1 MTNETIFTT
10 MTALA
15 ERTGALNLG
24 QGVPDGGEPPELIEA
39 AAQAMQSGHNQYAP
53 LAGVAALRQAI
64 AAHQGRE
71 YGIQLDPDSQVQVTF
86 GATEALAAALLGLVR
101 DGDEVAMLDPSYDS
115 YAAVVSM
122 AGARARPI
130 PLAPPHWR
138 ITEGALAAAISART
152 RVFLFN
158 SPHNP
163 TGRVF
168 DEEELDLVAATC
180 REHDLIAL
188 TDEVYEHLVYDGRHI
203 PLATRP
209 GMAERTLTASSLGKT
224 YSVTGWKIGWLTGP
238 AQLVASARAV
248 KQYLTF
254 AGGTPL
260 QHAAAAG
267 LTLDDAA
274 RALAAS
280 LRERRDRLAAGLA
293 AAGFDVLPSAGTY
306 FLCADTRPLGEP
318 DAARLAQRVP
328 EQAGVVAIPLSAF
341 CAAPTPDTNALLR
354 FAFCKR
360 ADVLD
365 EAAARLQRWAR
376 DQPTAITK

>member
-1 MTNETIFTT
+1 MMSETIFTT

-24 QGVPDGGEPPELIEA
+24 QGFPDGDEPPELIEA
-39 AAQAMQSGHNQYAP
+39 AAQAMRSGHNQYAP
-53 LAGVAALRQAI
+53 LAGVAALREAV
-64 AAHQGRE
+64 AAHQRRH
-71 YGIQLDPDSQVQVTF
+71 YGIELDPDSQIQITF
-86 GATEALAAALLGLVR
+86 GATEALAATLLALVR

-115 YAAVVSM
+115 YAAVVSL
-122 AGARARPI
+122 AGGRTRPI
-130 PLAPPHWR
+130 ALAPPDWR
-138 ITEGALAAAISART
+138 ITEASLAAAIGART
-152 RVFLFN
+152 RVVLFN

-168 DEEELDLVAATC
+168 DEQELDLVATAC

-188 TDEVYEHLVYDGRHI
+188 TDEVYEHLVYEGRHI

-224 YSVTGWKIGWLTGP
+224 HSLTGWKIGWLTGP
-238 AQLVASARAV
+238 PELVASARRV

-267 LTLDDAA
+267 LALDDTA

-280 LRERRDRLAAGLA
+280 LRDRRDRLAAGLA
-293 AAGFDVLPSAGTY
+293 AAGFAVLPSAGTY

-318 DAARLAQRVP
+318 SAAALAQRLP
-328 EQAGVVAIPLSAF
+328 EEAGVVAIPLSAF
-341 CAAPTPDTNALLR
+341 CAAPTSDTSAFLR

-365 EAAARLQRWAR
+365 EAAGRLQRWVR
-376 DQPTAITK
+376 DRQITITK